1 MKHLYITQEI
11 EKVAKHV
18 VPFEERKETI
28 RDSVRFLAYAFAYG
42 DHSDM
47 TVIRKQLSDDDLRE
61 ALDNAPPGLIDPRSW
76 AYWNLMLG
84 RYPAPA
90 KPNEFFNLSNER
102 RAYTGR
108 GEFDQG
114 IDPDGFPR

>member
-1 MKHLYITQEI
+1 
-11 EKVAKHV
+11 
-18 VPFEERKETI
+18 
-28 RDSVRFLAYAFAYG
+28 
-42 DHSDM
+42 
-47 TVIRKQLSDDDLRE
+47 
-61 ALDNAPPGLIDPRSW
+61 
-76 AYWNLMLG
+76 MLG